1 MDQASL
7 ETILAELPVKHIRY
21 FERLGSTNDEAARW
35 AGQDAP
41 DMALVVADEQTAGK
55 GRLGRH
61 WITPSGT
68 ALAFSLVL
76 RPEVEFA
83 AVLPR
88 WSALGALAVCEA
100 LKELYALQ
108 PEIKWPNDVLLDRRK
123 AAGILA
129 ETTWSGDEPASLVLG
144 IGINVA
150 PASIS
155 EAALPKSSL
164 IFPAACIEEFLDRPV
179 DRLQLLRLVLEQLIA
194 WRPRL
199 ASQQFLD
206 AWEARLAFRGE
217 WVQFLPGEAPTE
229 AGSPFQSQKNPSP
242 VLEGRIIG
250 LAPDGALRLS
260 ALAGKEVLVRVG
272 DVRLRPV

>member
-7 ETILAELPVKHIRY
+7 ETILAVLPVKHIRY

-41 DMALVVADEQTAGK
+41 DMALVVAEEQTAGK
-55 GRLGRH
+55 GRLGRK
-61 WITPSGT
+61 WITPAGA
-68 ALAFSLVL
+68 ALAFSLVIH
-76 RPEVEFA
+76 PEAEFA

-100 LKELYALQ
+100 LQGLYALQ

-123 AAGILA
+123 IAGILA

-150 PASIS
+150 PASIT

-164 IFPAACIEEFLDRPV
+164 IFPAACIEEFLDHPA
-179 DRLQLLRLVLEQLIA
+179 DRLQLLRLILERLIA

-199 ASQQFLD
+199 ASQEFLD

-217 WVQFLPGEAPTE
+217 WVQFLPGEAPAHSGT
-229 AGSPFQSQKNPSP
+229 ASQYQKNFPA

-250 LAPDGALRLS
+250 LDPDGALRLGT
-260 ALAGKEVLVRVG
+260 LAGEEVLVRVG

>member
-7 ETILAELPVKHIRY
+7 ETILAELPVKPIRY
-21 FERLGSTNDEAARW
+21 FERLGSTNDEASRW

-55 GRLGRH
+55 GRLGRK
-61 WITPSGT
+61 WITPFGA

-88 WSALGALAVCEA
+88 WSALGALAVSEA

-108 PEIKWPNDVLLDRRK
+108 PQIKWPNDVLLDRRK
-123 AAGILA
+123 VAGILA
-129 ETTWSGDEPASLVLG
+129 ETTWSGEEPASLVLG

-164 IFPAACIEEFLDRPV
+164 IFPAACLEEFLDRLV
-179 DRLQLLRLVLEQLIA
+179 DRLQLLRLVLERLIA
-194 WRPRL
+194 WRPRM
-199 ASQQFLD
+199 ASQEFLD

-217 WVQFLPGEAPTE
+217 WVQFLPGEAPAE
-229 AGSPFQSQKNPSP
+229 AGSPFQYQKNPP
-242 VLEGRIIG
+242 LVLEGRIIG

-260 ALAGKEVLVRVG
+260 TLAGEEVLVRVG

>member
-21 FERLGSTNDEAARW
+21 FNRLGSTNDEADRW

-55 GRLGRH
+55 GRLGRK
-61 WITPSGT
+61 WITPSGA

-76 RPEVEFA
+76 RPEVEHA
-83 AVLPR
+83 MVLPR
-88 WSALGALAVCEA
+88 CSALGALAVCEA
-100 LKELYALQ
+100 LSELYALQ

-129 ETTWSGDEPASLVLG
+129 EATWSGEQPASLVLG

-164 IFPAACIEEFLDRPV
+164 LFPAACIEEFLDRPV
-179 DRLQLLRLVLEQLIA
+179 DRQQLLRLILERLIA

-199 ASQQFLD
+199 ALQEFLN

-217 WVQFLPGEAPTE
+217 WVQCLPGEAPVM
-229 AGSPFQSQKNPSP
+229 AGAPIQYQKNLPA

-250 LAPDGALRLS
+250 LAPDGALRLRTP
-260 ALAGKEVLVRVG
+260 AGEEVLVRVG